1 MTTSGWNVLL
11 YAIGRTAED
20 HKRVTDAIAQMHEAA
35 TERCHIA
42 VQLHGHGRTT
52 RYWSSRPRKL
62 EIETLPVPANAAE
75 PSSLT
80 SFLNTAHR
88 RLPTAPVALVLWAH
102 SSGLDHLHDYPRK
115 QASHRPGLDSVFGT
129 HDAGALGGAPGLDDV
144 FGGTPA
150 SRGTPMVFG
159 GGGGGLGVPRQ
170 APGRRPGMPAE
181 RYGCRWGPDPNTG
194 EFLTNVG
201 MKKAIAASTRRR
213 VEILGL
219 NACWMASLEIEYELR
234 GVSDVQ
240 IASQV
245 SAQPWPYRAIV
256 EAIAAAPALTTEQL
270 ARAIVASVHAEITAG
285 TRHDAISALWSG
297 AALEQLAA
305 AFDRYARRA
314 MALIES
320 DWESVSKAVMK
331 GAQRVDDPYQADLMS
346 LVREL
351 GKDDVKAKIAA
362 AAVET
367 HYHAMR
373 LAHAAST
380 THPNVHGLSIF
391 CPKTTHIDLA
401 DAYRGTE
408 FRSNTWAQFLKAFQI
423 RLPRVPADDADDPAN

>member
-1 MTTSGWNVLL
+1 MTTSGWNVLV

-20 HKRVTDAIAQMHEAA
+20 HKRVTDAIAQMHEAT

-52 RYWSSRPRKL
+52 RYWSCKPRKL
-62 EIETLPVPANAAE
+62 EAETLPVPANAAE

-115 QASHRPGLDSVFGT
+115 QAPHRPGLDSVFGA
-129 HDAGALGGAPGLDDV
+129 HDPGGLGGAPGLDDV
-144 FGGTPA
+144 FGGAAA
-150 SRGTPMVFG
+150 SHAMPMGFG
-159 GGGGGLGVPRQ
+159 GGGGGGGIAPWRE
-170 APGRRPGMPAE
+170 APGRRTRMPAE

-201 MKKAIAASTRRR
+201 MKKAIAGSSRRR
-213 VEILGL
+213 VEVLGL

-270 ARAIVASVHAEITAG
+270 ARAIVASVHDEITAG
-285 TRHDAISALWSG
+285 TRHDAISALSSG
-297 AALEQLAA
+297 AAMDQLAA

-331 GAQRVDDPYQADLMS
+331 DAQRVDDPYQVDLMS

-367 HYHAMR
+367 HFHAMR
-373 LAHAAST
+373 LAHTAST
-380 THPNVHGLSIF
+380 THPNVHGLSLF
-391 CPKTTHIDLA
+391 CPKTTHVDLT

-408 FRSNTWAQFLKAFQI
+408 FRTNTWAQFLQAFQI
-423 RLPRVPADDADDPAN
+423 RLPRTPGDQAS